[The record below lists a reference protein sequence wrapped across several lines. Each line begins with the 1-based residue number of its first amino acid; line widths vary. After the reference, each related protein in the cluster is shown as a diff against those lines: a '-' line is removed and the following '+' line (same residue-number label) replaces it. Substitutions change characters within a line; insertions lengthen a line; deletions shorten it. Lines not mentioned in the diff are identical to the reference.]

1 MRESIPVTRARAKPK
16 GRHHHGDLRRA
27 LLTQTLALV
36 ENKGL
41 HAVTLRALARR
52 LGVSEAAPY
61 HHFKNKQELLACLAA
76 EGYARLYDAVRAAVD
91 AAGADPFAQLAGIG
105 RAYVEV
111 ALAHPGMFR
120 LMFGEHLLE
129 LGTFPEVQ
137 REGRRVSTLHADVA
151 RACAEVG
158 GNSGLSE
165 ATIIRTSWA
174 MVHGVAWLVIE
185 QEVRFEPGEAG
196 AQELTEQAVA
206 ILIAGIQTLTNQG
219 ASK

>member
-1 MRESIPVTRARAKPK
+1 MRDPIPVTRPRAKPK

-27 LLTQTLALV
+27 LLTHTLALV
-36 ENKGL
+36 EKKGV

-61 HHFKNKQELLACLAA
+61 HHFKSKQELLACLAA
-76 EGYARLYDAVRAAVD
+76 EGYARLHDAMRTAVD
-91 AAGADPFAQLAGIG
+91 AAGADPFARLAGLG

-129 LGTFPEVQ
+129 LGSFSEVQ
-137 REGRRVSTLHADVA
+137 LEGSRVATLHADVA
-151 RACAEVG
+151 RACVGVG
-158 GNSGLSE
+158 GRSGLSE
-165 ATIIRTSWA
+165 ATLIRTSWA
-174 MVHGVAWLVIE
+174 LVHGIAWLVLE
-185 QEVRFEPGEAG
+185 QEVRFEPGEPG
-196 AQELTEQAVA
+196 AEELTEQAVA
-206 ILIAGIQTLTNQG
+206 ILVAGIQALMNQG